1 MKKISLSL
9 AVIAMI
15 ATAAN
20 AEIKSES
27 FGGSASLF
35 YGTNDA
41 GSGDLFN
48 KGTSYGN
55 SAINLGGVASV
66 GSCETCTK
74 LNYGLTGVS
83 TMGLQ
88 HTLVSNTWVDQ
99 EFTANSG
106 GGLKIDDAIWID
118 TLNLAFTPL
127 DGISNT
133 TLVVGRQALATPM
146 AFTETWNIA
155 KNTFDAIVA
164 VNGDVQKT
172 TLVGAW
178 VARSNGF
185 GVLGTPSTTTI
196 NGVVTDTS
204 AGAGGTVR
212 ARNIS
217 GGFERFLTDEGA
229 YAFGAVTELIPT
241 VTAQA
246 WYYIAPSTT
255 NVAWLQAETEYA
267 GFSLGGQF
275 GMLDARDNSD
285 GNAMAVKLGYSY
297 EGLGLGVAYS
307 QVETL
312 TGTAAAVGFRNLAG
326 AQSPLYTEAWWNY
339 GVVGESNTDT
349 VSASATYGIADIA
362 DLGLFLTLADNG
374 TTDKT
379 MQEVAVT
386 ASKSIENLDITLAY
400 INADFDE
407 AGVDAQNDIQAY
419 FTYNF

>member
-1 MKKISLSL
+1 
-9 AVIAMI
+9 MI
-15 ATAAN
+15 ATVAQ

-41 GSGDLFN
+41 SNGDLFN

-55 SAINLGGVASV
+55 TAINLGGVASV
-66 GSCETCTK
+66 GSCDTCTK

-99 EFTANSG
+99 EYTTNSG

-118 TLNLAFTPL
+118 TLNLTFTPL

-164 VNGDVQKT
+164 VNGDIEKT

-185 GVLGTPSTTTI
+185 GVLGTTSPS
-196 NGVVTDTS
+196 S
-204 AGAGGTVR
+204 AGADGTVR

-229 YAFGAVTELIPT
+229 YAFGAVTELIPA

-307 QVETL
+307 QVEAL
-312 TGTAAAVGFRNLAG
+312 TGTAAAVGFKNLAG
-326 AQSPLYTEAWWNY
+326 LQSSLYTEAWWNY
-339 GVVGESNTDT
+339 GVVGESDTDT

-374 TTDKT
+374 TTNKT
-379 MQEVAVT
+379 MQEIAVT
-386 ASKSIENLDITLAY
+386 ASKSIENLDVTLAY

>member
-20 AEIKSES
+20 AEMKSES

-41 GSGDLFN
+41 GDGDMFN
-48 KGTSYGN
+48 KDTSYGN
-55 SAINLGGVASV
+55 TAINLGGVASV
-66 GSCETCTK
+66 GSCDTCTK

-99 EFTANSG
+99 EATINSG

-133 TLVVGRQALATPM
+133 TLVVGRQELATPM

-155 KNTFDAIVA
+155 KNTFDAVVA
-164 VNGDVQKT
+164 VNGDIQET

-185 GVLGTPSTTTI
+185 GVLGTPSTL
-196 NGVVTDTS
+196 S
-204 AGAGGTVR
+204 AGAESTVR

-229 YAFGAVTELIPT
+229 YAFGAVTKLIPT

-255 NVAWLQAETEYA
+255 NVAWLQAEAEYA

-275 GMLDARDNSD
+275 GMLDARDDSD
-285 GNAMAVKLGYSY
+285 GNAMAVKLGYNY
-297 EGLGLGVAYS
+297 EGLDLGAAYS
-307 QVETL
+307 QVDTL
-312 TGTAAAVGFRNLAG
+312 IGTANAVGFRNLAG
-326 AQSPLYTEAWWNY
+326 LQSALYTEAWWNY
-339 GVVGESNTDT
+339 GVVGESDTDT
-349 VSASATYGIADIA
+349 FTASATYGIENIA
-362 DLGLFLTLADNG
+362 DLGLFFTLADNG
-374 TTDKT
+374 ATDRT
-379 MQEVAVT
+379 MQEIAIT
-386 ASKSIENLDITLAY
+386 AGKSIENLDITLAY

>member
-41 GSGDLFN
+41 GDGDMFN
-48 KGTSYGN
+48 KDTSYGN
-55 SAINLGGVASV
+55 TAINLGGVASV
-66 GSCETCTK
+66 GSCDTCTK

-88 HTLVSNTWVDQ
+88 HTLVSDTWVDQ
-99 EFTANSG
+99 EYTGTADS
-106 GGLKIDDAIWID
+106 LKIDDAIWID

-133 TLVVGRQALATPM
+133 TLVVGRQELATPM
-146 AFTETWNIA
+146 VLTETWNIA
-155 KNTFDAIVA
+155 KNTFDAVVA
-164 VNGDVQKT
+164 VNGDIQKT

-185 GVLGTPSTTTI
+185 GVLGTASTS
-196 NGVVTDTS
+196 S

-339 GVVGESNTDT
+339 GVVGESDTDT
-349 VSASATYGIADIA
+349 VSASATYGIENIA
-362 DLGLFLTLADNG
+362 DLGLFFTLADNG
-374 TTDKT
+374 ATDAT
-379 MQEVAVT
+379 MQEIAVT
-386 ASKSIENLDITLAY
+386 ASKSIENLDVTLAF
-400 INADFDE
+400 INADLDQ